1 MIKKY
6 LLLSLV
12 CFSLLS
18 LSACTIFQQAD
29 TEETTAKKK
38 KKKKKNTDKTEDT
51 DEEEVEEEDEEEVVD
66 YGDFEFLDL
75 DVSLD
80 IVNTSQ
86 KQGTYNKLNLNSTG
100 YDKLAQAIDKLNTQ
114 SKTSYEKNADED
126 MYYEN
131 NYIVSRADNRILS
144 IFLQEEAYGDYNDLS
159 LLSSVTYDS
168 KTGKKI
174 ALSDIMNLNFDF
186 DKIYSDFT
194 LDTLIKDPDKF
205 KSRVKSMIA
214 DEASGKNDYTADQMI
229 AWTLGYNGVSI
240 FTPVEVTEDSVSY
253 TKLIQ
258 FDIPY
263 SKYPELYNKKYVAE
277 PVEFAFSV
285 ASNGEFYYDLNG
297 DKTPEHIKLNTSI
310 DAQTYSINEYIVDI
324 DGNVSQIDA
333 GDLSGYSIEEFLFA
347 RVNDKNYLMF
357 NERGDND
364 GNIVRVLDLN
374 KLQIVSDTEFEP
386 YPYFSA
392 VGLIAYNPKK
402 ILLSNRIY
410 TISTV
415 SVSNI
420 YEFGTDEKFKAL
432 NSVYKVESKL
442 DFVSKVDLSVS
453 VLSENG
459 EVTENT
465 TIPSGTHFYP
475 YETDST
481 SYTDYKLLDG
491 RTVRIPMTHDD
502 EMGYGYTIQGLPID
516 EVFEGILF
524 AG

>member
-1 MIKKY
+1 M
-6 LLLSLV
+6 
-12 CFSLLS
+12 
-18 LSACTIFQQAD
+18 
-29 TEETTAKKK
+29 
-38 KKKKKNTDKTEDT
+38 
-51 DEEEVEEEDEEEVVD
+51 
-66 YGDFEFLDL
+66 
-75 DVSLD
+75 
-80 IVNTSQ
+80 
-86 KQGTYNKLNLNSTG
+86 
-100 YDKLAQAIDKLNTQ
+100 
-114 SKTSYEKNADED
+114 
-126 MYYEN
+126 
-131 NYIVSRADNRILS
+131 
-144 IFLQEEAYGDYNDLS
+144 
-159 LLSSVTYDS
+159 
-168 KTGKKI
+168 
-174 ALSDIMNLNFDF
+174 
-186 DKIYSDFT
+186 
-194 LDTLIKDPDKF
+194 
-205 KSRVKSMIA
+205 
-214 DEASGKNDYTADQMI
+214 
-229 AWTLGYNGVSI
+229 
-240 FTPVEVTEDSVSY
+240 
-253 TKLIQ
+253 
-258 FDIPY
+258 
-263 SKYPELYNKKYVAE
+263 
-277 PVEFAFSV
+277 
-285 ASNGEFYYDLNG
+285 
-297 DKTPEHIKLNTSI
+297 
-310 DAQTYSINEYIVDI
+310 
-324 DGNVSQIDA
+324 
-333 GDLSGYSIEEFLFA
+333 SGYSIEEFLFA

-502 EMGYGYTIQGLPID
+502 EMGYGYTIQGLPIN

>member
-51 DEEEVEEEDEEEVVD
+51 DEEVEEEDEEEVVD

-114 SKTSYEKNADED
+114 SKASYEKNADED

-357 NERGDND
+357 NERCL
-364 GNIVRVLDLN
+364 RH
-374 KLQIVSDTEFEP
+374 
-386 YPYFSA
+386 
-392 VGLIAYNPKK
+392 
-402 ILLSNRIY
+402 
-410 TISTV
+410 
-415 SVSNI
+415 SV
-420 YEFGTDEKFKAL
+420 
-432 NSVYKVESKL
+432 
-442 DFVSKVDLSVS
+442 
-453 VLSENG
+453 
-459 EVTENT
+459 
-465 TIPSGTHFYP
+465 
-475 YETDST
+475 
-481 SYTDYKLLDG
+481 
-491 RTVRIPMTHDD
+491 
-502 EMGYGYTIQGLPID
+502 
-516 EVFEGILF
+516 
-524 AG
+524 